1 MAFPTGRYTI
11 EVGYG
16 ASAAIPG
23 ETAKNGMTPVLAID
37 GGGIRIPYV
46 WTIKGL
52 ENSRVL
58 ISGGTAYGKGEQFV
72 TRSYNGPIYGF
83 TANQVG
89 TEWTLEYLGS
99 GEFRIRSDDKAD
111 KAWELIRGAAP
122 PSRVELRPVSDS
134 SAQNWR
140 IKPTEPGV

>member
-11 EVGYG
+11 EVPGYG
-16 ASAAIPG
+16 TSVAIPG
-23 ETAKNGMTPVLAID
+23 KTDKDGMTPVLAID
-37 GGGIRIPYV
+37 GSGQTPYV

-52 ENSRVL
+52 PNGRVL
-58 ISGGTAYGKGEQFV
+58 ISGGTAYGNGEQFF

-89 TEWTLEYLGS
+89 TEWTLERLAS
-99 GEFRIRSDDKAD
+99 GEFRIRSDDKV
-111 KAWELIRGAAP
+111 WELIRNPGP
-122 PSRVELRPVSDS
+122 LSMVELRPVSDS

-140 IKPTEPGV
+140 IEPTAPGV